1 MDGKLVKATIVESV
15 IGVFGFGEDN
25 ELAEKV
31 FFPKD
36 PQKTAERL
44 QKIEKGTLIKEISSL
59 VDKLRAKGYTHF
71 VFENSEMARSAREK
85 LSIEVADA
93 RVW

>member
-1 MDGKLVKATIVESV
+1 MDGKPVKATIVESV

-25 ELAEKV
+25 TLAEKV

-44 QKIEKGTLIKEISSL
+44 LKIEEGKLIEEIESL
-59 VDKLRAKGYTHF
+59 VKKLKEKGYTHF
-71 VFENSEMARSAREK
+71 VFEN
-85 LSIEVADA
+85 
-93 RVW
+93 